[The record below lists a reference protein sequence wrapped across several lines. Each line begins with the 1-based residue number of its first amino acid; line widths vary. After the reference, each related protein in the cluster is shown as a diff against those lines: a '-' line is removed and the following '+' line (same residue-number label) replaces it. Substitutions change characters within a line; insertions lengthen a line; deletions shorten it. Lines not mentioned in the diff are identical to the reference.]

1 MFRYSIHRY
10 NITVKVKIYFGSKGG
25 AEMRTLILI
34 FMIVY
39 ILSPVDAY
47 PGPIDDIVVLIIGMA
62 LRKAL
67 KKDTYADDDVYY
79 VRISKQK

>member
-1 MFRYSIHRY
+1 
-10 NITVKVKIYFGSKGG
+10 
-25 AEMRTLILI
+25 MRTLILI
-34 FMIVY
+34 IMIVY

-47 PGPIDDIVVLIIGMA
+47 PGPIDDIVVLVIGMA

-67 KKDTYADDDVYY
+67 KKDAYADDDVYY